1 MLVRDDSAKGD
12 IDIGRYYAARD
23 KLVGVDEEHE
33 GSAALACVSYRGV
46 SGYRSSI
53 NGSGSRHGDDRCVLK
68 NCPDRGL

>member
-33 GSAALACVSYRGV
+33 GSAALACVSYRGYLDIV
-46 SGYRSSI
+46 AA
-53 NGSGSRHGDDRCVLK
+53 
-68 NCPDRGL
+68 